1 MDVVILLV
9 LILLNGLFAMAE
21 IAVVSSNEVRLE
33 QRAAAGSRGAQR
45 ALDLTRDPTRFLS
58 TVQIGITLVGVVAGA
73 YGGATL
79 ARPLAEVLAG
89 VPAIAPYSGALA
101 FGIVVVSITYLS
113 LVIGELVPKRVALN
127 DPETVAARVA
137 GLMHG
142 VSVAATPFVRF
153 LSGSTELVVRALGV
167 RPKDVDDISE
177 EEVDIVIS
185 QGRRAGVIE
194 PAEHEIIENAF
205 WLGERAVNDIMTP
218 RHEVHWLD
226 VESPPEQWLAQV
238 AETPHARYLVCA
250 GGIDDVKGYAHA
262 GELLGAARADGP
274 LDLAQHVRRPL
285 IVPESQAILNLL
297 ERFKETG
304 IHFAVV
310 VDEYGSIEGIATLS
324 DILEELVGP
333 VAPPEPGERPEV
345 VKRGEATWFVDGGLH
360 VDRLLELLSLD
371 DDVDLSDEPY
381 QTVGGLVA
389 ARLGRIPSEGDAFRW
404 RGYELEVVDMVG
416 LRVERLRVE
425 RVSKTEE

>member
-1 MDVVILLV
+1 MDIVILLV

-45 ALDLTRDPTRFLS
+45 ALELTRDPTRFLS
-58 TVQIGITLVGVVAGA
+58 TVQIGITLVGVIAGA

-79 ARPLAEVLAG
+79 ARPFADVLAG
-89 VPAIAPYSGALA
+89 VPILEPYSGPLA

-127 DPETVAARVA
+127 DPEVVAARLA

-153 LSGSTELVVRALGV
+153 LSGSTELVVRAIGV
-167 RPKDVDDISE
+167 RPKDADDISE
-177 EEVDIVIS
+177 EEVDIVIA

-218 RHEVHWLD
+218 RHDVLWLD
-226 VESPPEQWLAQV
+226 LESPPDVWLQHV
-238 AETPHARYLVCA
+238 AAEPHARYLVCA
-250 GGIDDVKGYAHA
+250 GEIDDVKGYALA
-262 GELLGAARADGP
+262 GELLAATRHGGSVDLGA
-274 LDLAQHVRRPL
+274 HVRRPL
-285 IVPESQAILNLL
+285 IVPESQAILALL
-297 ERFKETG
+297 ERFKQTG

-333 VAPPEPGERPEV
+333 VAPPAPGERPEIV
-345 VKRGEATWFVDGGLH
+345 QRDERTWFVDGGLH

-371 DDVDLSDEPY
+371 EDVDLSGEAY
-381 QTVGGLVA
+381 QTVGGLMSD
-389 ARLGRIPSEGDAFRW
+389 RLGRIPSEGDTFRW
-404 RGYELEVVDMVG
+404 RGYELQVIDMVG
-416 LRVERLRVE
+416 LRVERVRIQRSE
-425 RVSKTEE
+425 GT